1 MDEGPERTRVK
12 LRPNRAF
19 FDTYE
24 VLSPA
29 TLQDSASAV
38 FASSVGEG
46 ETAEKA
52 TLSATPPSP
61 DAVTH
66 YSAVEVE
73 GVTSGGD
80 SPAMVVGDGNNLE
93 AVEVEG
99 DTMGAAAAEVDS
111 DERLKP
117 MVQASQT
124 AEGESV
130 AEAITAIVKTMN
142 ASVGGAGGGS
152 GGGGGG
158 GLGGEKQQLTGVYD
172 LDDTDC
178 SALQELEDLDL
189 EDVPEETE
197 FVRGSG
203 LSLRQGVEGGRWLQ
217 PSGISVHL
225 FIQYFLGAVVV
236 PQPGALV
243 GTRK

>member
-1 MDEGPERTRVK
+1 MPIYFTQERYKLDMDEGPERTRLK

-24 VLSPA
+24 VISPA
-29 TLQDSASAV
+29 TPQDSASAM
-38 FASSVGEG
+38 FASSIGEG
-46 ETAEKA
+46 ETADKSM
-52 TLSATPPSP
+52 LSATPPSP
-61 DAVTH
+61 AAATH
-66 YSAVEVE
+66 DSAVEGE
-73 GVTSGGD
+73 GLSSEDG
-80 SPAMVVGDGNNLE
+80 PAMVVGDGNSLE

-99 DTMGAAAAEVDS
+99 DTAGAAAAEMDS

-117 MVQASQT
+117 MAQASQA

-130 AEAITAIVKTMN
+130 AEAITAIVKTMS

-172 LDDTDC
+172 LDDTEC

-197 FVRGSG
+197 FVRGY
-203 LSLRQGVEGGRWLQ
+203 
-217 PSGISVHL
+217 GISL
-225 FIQYFLGAVVV
+225 DRGSMGNWL
-236 PQPGALV
+236 
-243 GTRK
+243 

>member
-1 MDEGPERTRVK
+1 MDEGPERTRLK

-24 VLSPA
+24 VISPA
-29 TLQDSASAV
+29 ILEDSTSAV
-38 FASSVGEG
+38 FASSVDEG
-46 ETAEKA
+46 ETADKA
-52 TLSATPPSP
+52 TFSATPSSP
-61 DAVTH
+61 AIAKHDSV
-66 YSAVEVE
+66 VE
-73 GVTSGGD
+73 GGGSTSGKDG
-80 SPAMVVGDGNNLE
+80 PAIVVGDRNSYD
-93 AVEVEG
+93 AVVVEG
-99 DTMGAAAAEVDS
+99 DTVGAAAAEMDS

-117 MVQASQT
+117 VAQASQA

-130 AEAITAIVKTMN
+130 AEAITAIVKTMS
-142 ASVGGAGGGS
+142 ASVGGAGGGG

-172 LDDTDC
+172 LDDTEC

-203 LSLRQGVEGGRWLQ
+203 I
-217 PSGISVHL
+217 P
-225 FIQYFLGAVVV
+225 
-236 PQPGALV
+236 
-243 GTRK
+243 